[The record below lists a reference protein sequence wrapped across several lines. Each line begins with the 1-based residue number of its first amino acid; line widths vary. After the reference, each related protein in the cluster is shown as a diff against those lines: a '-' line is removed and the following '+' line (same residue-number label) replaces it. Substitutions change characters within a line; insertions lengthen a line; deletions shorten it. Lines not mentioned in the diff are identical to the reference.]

1 MGNIPIVFSDVVNK
15 SGLCNICNKCIET
28 IENDWNAFETS
39 WDFKRNP
46 LL

>member
-15 SGLCNICNKCIET
+15 SGLCNKCIET
-28 IENDWNAFETS
+28 SENDWNAFETS